1 MRGWLL
7 LLRLE
12 IGRGSGFA
20 EEALSLGSLGE
31 GKVRNEAEEEE
42 EEEEEEES
50 DLRWRKE
57 GDGDDN
63 VASVGF
69 MARVFFLFW

>member
-42 EEEEEEES
+42 EEEES

-57 GDGDDN
+57 GDGDGDDN